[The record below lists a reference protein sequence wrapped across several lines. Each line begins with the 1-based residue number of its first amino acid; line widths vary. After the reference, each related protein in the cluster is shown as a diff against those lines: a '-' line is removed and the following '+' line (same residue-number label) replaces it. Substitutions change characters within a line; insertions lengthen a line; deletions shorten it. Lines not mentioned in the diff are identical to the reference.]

1 MSIMVSHC
9 SDYERAVCD
18 VILKMPIVCIQSS
31 QNIKKVYNINFTKT
45 GTGSANYVFQVTIKS
60 IQNNQSVN
68 FNVWKTRT
76 KRIFQLNI
84 SLTIAVIVIR

>member
-1 MSIMVSHC
+1 MRF
-9 SDYERAVCD
+9 RAIKAELLTTAYCYDDD

-45 GTGSANYVFQVTIKS
+45 GSAIYVFQVTIKS

-76 KRIFQLNI
+76 KR
-84 SLTIAVIVIR
+84 